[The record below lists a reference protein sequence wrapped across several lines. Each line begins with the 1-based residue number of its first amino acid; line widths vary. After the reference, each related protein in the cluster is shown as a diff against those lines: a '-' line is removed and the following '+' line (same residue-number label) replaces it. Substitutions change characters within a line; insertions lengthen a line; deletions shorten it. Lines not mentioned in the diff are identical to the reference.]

1 MMFNDQN
8 LTFNYLNDQ
17 PDIIKK
23 SNKKKFKKPI
33 ILICSIIFIS
43 ILIVFCIIFFKR
55 NNYQSEQ
62 FEQTEQFEQFKQFKQ
77 IEQSKPLI
85 IQFNQKQN
93 IKLKSEQSNELEKF
107 YNKIPASIKC
117 DSNGNFNL
125 KKDGFKKIS
134 NEKKEYDIENYM
146 IIFKKLSNEIIT
158 MNGNVDL
165 STDISIYFNDF
176 NFKSEINKIISS
188 TYESQSFS
196 FVSKIIIGSISIS
209 SNDIELMQNYNERFN
224 IIANEQSYTNEEKA
238 EKLDD
243 LINRYGYF
251 IPQTIKFGGLFM
263 IDSVY
268 IKNSKSEEY
277 INKLNG
283 KLEVDSTKTNID
295 YEKDLKNILNEIYS
309 NSGKFVKGGD
319 LTKDNFD
326 DWKSSINNN
335 NAQIIDYENIIK
347 ITDLLDENIKIKL
360 KEPLKII
367 NEKYE
372 KRKKYYEIIQQV
384 KQNKKSEEIKR
395 KGNDEFELGIINDNS
410 NLIEIQTNKVYQKYK
425 WFRSFTKTIN
435 ISTNDR
441 IVGFKIKS
449 NKDDNGEWKIKE
461 NPLLNFEMSIKF
473 ESDWFCGINYHII
486 IYTIKFPE

>member
-1 MMFNDQN
+1 MFNDQN
-8 LTFNYLNDQ
+8 LTFNYFNDQ

-55 NNYQSEQ
+55 NNNQSEQ

-85 IQFNQKQN
+85 IQFNQKEQ
-93 IKLKSEQSNELEKF
+93 IKMESEQSKELEKF

-125 KKDGFKKIS
+125 DKDGFKKIS
-134 NEKKEYDIENYM
+134 NEKKEYDVENYM
-146 IIFKKLSNEIIT
+146 IIFKTSSNQIIK
-158 MNGNVDL
+158 MNGNIDL

-196 FVSKIIIGSISIS
+196 FVSKIVIGSISIS
-209 SNDIELMQNYNERFN
+209 SNDIELTQNFNDRFN
-224 IIANEQSYTNEEKA
+224 TIANEQSYTNEEKA
-238 EKLDD
+238 EKLDE
-243 LINRYGYF
+243 LINRFGYF
-251 IPQTIKFGGLFM
+251 IPKTINFGGLFM
-263 IDSVY
+263 IDSQD

-277 INKLNG
+277 INILNG
-283 KLEVDSTKTNID
+283 ALDEGSTSINVD
-295 YEKDLKNILNEIYS
+295 YEKDLKNVLNEIYS
-309 NSGKFVKGGD
+309 NSRKFIKGGD
-319 LTKDNFD
+319 LTKENFD
-326 DWKSSINNN
+326 DWKLSINKN
-335 NAQIIDYENIIK
+335 NAEIINYENIIK
-347 ITDLLDENIKIKL
+347 ITDILDEDVKIKL

-372 KRKKYYEIIQQV
+372 KRKKYYEIIQQI
-384 KQNKKSEEIKR
+384 KQKKKSGIIKR
-395 KGNDEFELGIINDNS
+395 KGDDEFELGIVNDNS
-410 NLIEIQTNKVYQKYK
+410 NLIEMQTHKVYQKKKY
-425 WFRSFTKTIN
+425 FRSFTKTIN